1 MNKVFK
7 IVWNRAVGA
16 WVIVSELA
24 KAKGGLTSRKVVERR
39 LSVPCAGVAFFGVVA
54 TLSGSAYAQSQ
65 ADVDH
70 QFNTGILETFGFR
83 SQSNS
88 PACSGAWQN
97 SGQQGWGFGGN
108 DLGITGGDFDTVKR
122 NGIANI
128 CSFADAATQK
138 NRILTWAN
146 NSDSSVVNMTVGGKF
161 YANTAAYLN
170 NATINNL
177 TLTGAVNLP
186 YFSVNSTQS
195 TGTASGSDGIA
206 IGMGSTNAGGASSIA
221 VGNGA
226 VASGSAAIAQGKGA
240 TASGQGALAL
250 GSQNEASSTNAI
262 ALGTSSAASGS
273 NSVAIGGSA
282 KANGATSTAIGATAT
297 ASQTS
302 ALALGN
308 KSTASGVNSLAA
320 GSGATASGQSSMAV
334 GVNLTANAKGAIAVG
349 DSVTA
354 SGVGAIAIGSY
365 SDWSALNTAA
375 GRDSIAI
382 GNAANSQTQGAIAI
396 GNRATASAN
405 QDDVALGSSSTT
417 SAVVATKSSAI
428 NGATYAYAGTTPSS
442 TVSVGSAGKERTVT
456 NVAAGR
462 VAATSTDA
470 VNGSQL
476 FATNTEVTSVGGK
489 VSTLGDQVTNLNTT
503 VTNLQEGKG
512 IKYVHTNSTGADSV
526 ASGTDSTAVGVAA
539 TAYGDSALALGD
551 SAVAGQANTDDKPKN
566 AATIVNDV
574 ALGKAAKATGGN
586 SLALGAGASAGQAGA
601 VALGAGSST
610 AAAVATTG
618 ATINGTAYA
627 YAGTAPASTVS
638 VGSAGKERTVT
649 NVAAGRVAATSTD
662 AVNGSQLFATNTEV
676 TSVGG
681 KVSTLGD
688 QVTNLNTTVTN
699 LQEGKGIKYVHT
711 NSTGADS
718 VASGTDS
725 TAVGVAATAYGDSAL
740 ALGDSA
746 VAGQANTDDKPKNAA
761 TIVNDVALGK
771 AAKATG
777 GNSLAL
783 GAGASAGQAGAVALG
798 AGSSTAAA
806 VATTGATING
816 TAYTYAGTA
825 PVSTVSVGSA
835 GKERTVTNVAAGRVA
850 ATSTDAV
857 NGSQLFATNTEVT
870 SVGGKVTEINKV
882 LEKLKDGTGV
892 KYVNTNSTGAD
903 SVASGTDST
912 AVGVAA
918 TAYGD
923 SALALGDSAVAGQA
937 NTDDKPK
944 NAATIVND
952 VALGKAAK
960 ATGGNSLALGAG
972 ASAGQAGAVALGAG
986 SSTAAAVATT
996 GATINGTAYTYAGT
1010 APVSTVSV
1018 GSAGKERT
1026 VTNVAAGRVAATS
1039 TDAVNGSQLNA
1050 TNTELGNV
1058 GSKLTELDSTVKQ
1071 FQSGKGVKYINTNS
1085 TGADSVA
1092 SGTDSTAIGVAANA
1106 AGSGSM
1112 AVGNGASALGGDSV
1126 AQGSNADASG
1136 LQAVAQGR
1144 DASAS
1149 GGYSVAQGASA
1160 NANGAGSIA
1169 IGHAASADAK
1179 NALAIGS
1186 NAMAY
1191 YSGDVALG
1199 SGSSTGAAV
1208 STEGVVLNGHSYS
1221 FAGAAPTSTVSVGS
1235 EGNERTITNVA
1246 AGRLSDTSTDAVNG
1260 SQLHATNTELTKL
1273 DDAVK
1278 GIQGGDG
1285 VKYMRI
1291 NSSGG
1296 DSAATGTDSLAIGP
1310 DAVAGNASDVAIG
1323 AGARTAATSAVE
1335 STTLGGS
1342 SYSFAG
1348 STPAGAFSVGAVGAE
1363 RQIQNV
1369 AAGRLSATSTDAVNG
1384 SQLYATNQKVQENSG
1399 SISALQSSMTTMQ
1412 QTIAQ
1417 GGATAGGIVVG
1428 GTPSTQAIDFPGS
1441 SGEGSQ
1447 VGQIAQV
1454 SPVVVGNNGTSVA
1467 VGHTATASNTN
1478 ATSVGNNSQA
1488 SGVNATAMGADA
1500 VASGV
1505 GSVAVG
1511 KGAKATEAN
1520 SVALG
1525 QGSVADRANSVSVG
1539 SASNQRQ
1546 ITNVAAGTERTDAV
1560 NLGQMNDGLNG
1571 VADWSRNYTDSRVD
1585 QADRRASAGV
1595 AAAMA
1600 MASLPQAYQPD
1611 QSAAGVSLSSFR
1623 GEQAIA
1629 VGVSKISESGRYL
1642 FKVNA
1647 SATTRGDAGVA
1658 VGAGMVW

>member
-1 MNKVFK
+1 M
-7 IVWNRAVGA
+7 
-16 WVIVSELA
+16 
-24 KAKGGLTSRKVVERR
+24 
-39 LSVPCAGVAFFGVVA
+39 
-54 TLSGSAYAQSQ
+54 
-65 ADVDH
+65 
-70 QFNTGILETFGFR
+70 
-83 SQSNS
+83 
-88 PACSGAWQN
+88 
-97 SGQQGWGFGGN
+97 
-108 DLGITGGDFDTVKR
+108 
-122 NGIANI
+122 
-128 CSFADAATQK
+128 
-138 NRILTWAN
+138 
-146 NSDSSVVNMTVGGKF
+146 
-161 YANTAAYLN
+161 
-170 NATINNL
+170 
-177 TLTGAVNLP
+177 
-186 YFSVNSTQS
+186 
-195 TGTASGSDGIA
+195 
-206 IGMGSTNAGGASSIA
+206 
-221 VGNGA
+221 
-226 VASGSAAIAQGKGA
+226 SAARA
-240 TASGQGALAL
+240 TP
-250 GSQNEASSTNAI
+250 
-262 ALGTSSAASGS
+262 
-273 NSVAIGGSA
+273 
-282 KANGATSTAIGATAT
+282 
-297 ASQTS
+297 
-302 ALALGN
+302 
-308 KSTASGVNSLAA
+308 
-320 GSGATASGQSSMAV
+320 
-334 GVNLTANAKGAIAVG
+334 
-349 DSVTA
+349 
-354 SGVGAIAIGSY
+354 
-365 SDWSALNTAA
+365 
-375 GRDSIAI
+375 
-382 GNAANSQTQGAIAI
+382 AANP
-396 GNRATASAN
+396 RH
-405 QDDVALGSSSTT
+405 
-417 SAVVATKSSAI
+417 
-428 NGATYAYAGTTPSS
+428 
-442 TVSVGSAGKERTVT
+442 
-456 NVAAGR
+456 AA
-462 VAATSTDA
+462 
-470 VNGSQL
+470 
-476 FATNTEVTSVGGK
+476 
-489 VSTLGDQVTNLNTT
+489 TT
-503 VTNLQEGKG
+503 VTDG
-512 IKYVHTNSTGADSV
+512 
-526 ASGTDSTAVGVAA
+526 AVGR
-539 TAYGDSALALGD
+539 
-551 SAVAGQANTDDKPKN
+551 
-566 AATIVNDV
+566 
-574 ALGKAAKATGGN
+574 AAKATGGN
-586 SLALGAGASAGQAGA
+586 SLARGAGASAGEVGW
-601 VALGAGSST
+601 VALGAGSVT
-610 AAAVATTG
+610 AAAVAT
-618 ATINGTAYA
+618 
-627 YAGTAPASTVS
+627 AG
-638 VGSAGKERTVT
+638 G
-649 NVAAGRVAATSTD
+649 
-662 AVNGSQLFATNTEV
+662 
-676 TSVGG
+676 
-681 KVSTLGD
+681 
-688 QVTNLNTTVTN
+688 
-699 LQEGKGIKYVHT
+699 
-711 NSTGADS
+711 
-718 VASGTDS
+718 
-725 TAVGVAATAYGDSAL
+725 
-740 ALGDSA
+740 
-746 VAGQANTDDKPKNAA
+746 
-761 TIVNDVALGK
+761 
-771 AAKATG
+771 
-777 GNSLAL
+777 
-783 GAGASAGQAGAVALG
+783 
-798 AGSSTAAA
+798 
-806 VATTGATING
+806 TING

-937 NTDDKPK
+937 NTDEQPD

-972 ASAGQAGAVALGAG
+972 ASAGQSGAVALGAG

-996 GATINGTAYTYAGT
+996 GATINGMAYTYAGST
-1010 APVSTVSV
+1010 PVGTVSV

-1058 GSKLTELDSTVKQ
+1058 GSKVTELDSTVKQ

-1186 NAMAY
+1186 NAMAN

-1629 VGVSKISESGRYL
+1629 VGVSTISESGRYL